1 MRHEVQALAGP
12 ISSGRA
18 SLFSSPTQ
26 NGGSGAAFDSC
37 SPEEER
43 QHGRQTGLAALAR
56 ICNAGRLAPAT
67 SHDFAQAGTPLAA

>member
-18 SLFSSPTQ
+18 SLFSSPPQ
-26 NGGSGAAFDSC
+26 YGGGAANFDSS
-37 SPEEER
+37 SPIEEH

-67 SHDFAQAGTPLAA
+67 SHDFAQAGA